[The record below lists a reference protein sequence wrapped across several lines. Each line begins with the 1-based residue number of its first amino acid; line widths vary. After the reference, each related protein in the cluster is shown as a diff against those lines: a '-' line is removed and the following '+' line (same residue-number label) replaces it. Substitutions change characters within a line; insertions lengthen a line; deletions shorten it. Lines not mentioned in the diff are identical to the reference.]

1 MFKNYFKTAWRS
13 LWANKFYSLLNVSGL
28 AVGLAAG
35 ILLLIW
41 VQHEFGYDKFHS
53 RSQNIYRIN
62 VEIPSADKPLFW
74 SATPG
79 SLAVI
84 AKKIPEVQSLVRIS
98 GAGQVL
104 SDESNKKILTGNVLA
119 CVDSNFFSVFDFGI
133 LKGNLQTVL
142 PGVQSIALTRSTAQ
156 KLFGTE
162 DALGKTVRHHE
173 TDFTVSAI
181 LKDVPENSTLRF
193 DALFPMALYAQ
204 NFTRNG
210 GNGSWKTIDEDM
222 GNYSFESY
230 VLLHPNA
237 HIPHVEQAFTGLYQQ
252 ARNDDNKSK
261 FHLQRLQDLHLVGND
276 GSTAALLIV
285 QVIFAVALL
294 LLVIASINYV
304 NLSTARALTRVK
316 EVSVRKIVGA
326 GRIQLFFQ
334 FVTETILLFCLA
346 LMLAAG
352 LIVLLMPL
360 YNTIA
365 GKELVFHPGDDGI
378 WKAVGLAGLIT
389 LVLSSIY
396 PALLLSSFKPVRSLK
411 GALPSGIGIAAL
423 RKGLVVF
430 QFFVSIVLL
439 IGTVAMGRQM
449 QYIKD
454 KNLGFDKSYVFTADF
469 PTNDAKHLDAIKT
482 ELGKEP
488 AILSVGNSSEPD
500 IMNVTSG
507 SGDLE
512 WKGKTP
518 DMQLM
523 ISEVATEKNFLPTLK
538 LPFVEGGDFSGT
550 PADSNKYIVNE
561 TAVKQMGLKPPYVG
575 QPLTSHGR
583 QGLITGVLKDFNFQP
598 LTKAIGPI
606 LFHTFWKGNIFY
618 IRTTGNGAQAA
629 IQAVEREYKKYA
641 DGLPFHYEFLDKKFD
656 AQYRAEQ
663 RTGMLFNVFAGIA
676 IFISCLGLFGLATYT
691 AQRKVKEIGIRKVLG
706 ASVPGIVGL
715 ISTGFLK
722 LILVAV
728 VLAMPVAYIGT
739 HRWLQNFA
747 YHASLPWFLF
757 ALAAVFVLLIAFA
770 TMCLQA
776 VRAAMANPVNAL
788 RSE

>member
-1 MFKNYFKTAWRS
+1 MVKNYFKTAWRS
-13 LWANKFYSLLNVSGL
+13 LWANKSYSFLNVGGL
-28 AVGLAAG
+28 TVGLAAG

-41 VQHEFGYDKFHS
+41 VQHEFSYDKFHS
-53 RSQNIYRIN
+53 RSENIYRIN

-74 SATPG
+74 SGTPG
-79 SLAVI
+79 PLAVI

-98 GAGQVL
+98 GSGQVL
-104 SDESNKKILTGNVLA
+104 SDVSNKKILTGNVLA
-119 CVDSNFFSVFDFGI
+119 CVDSNFFSIFDFPV
-133 LKGNLQTVL
+133 LKGSLQTVL
-142 PGVQSIALTRSTAQ
+142 PGVRSIALTRTTAQ

-162 DALGKTVRHHE
+162 DAVGKTVRHNE
-173 TDFTVSAI
+173 SDFTVSAI
-181 LKDVPENSTLRF
+181 LQDVPENSSIRF

-222 GNYSFESY
+222 GNYSFETY

-237 HIPHVEQAFTGLYQQ
+237 SPQRVGQAFTDLYRE
-252 ARNDDNKSK
+252 ARNGDSKSQ
-261 FHLQRLQDLHLVGND
+261 FHLQELERLHLVAND

-285 QVIFAVALL
+285 QVILAVALL

-326 GRIQLFFQ
+326 ERIQLFFQ
-334 FVTETILLFCLA
+334 FVIETVLLFSLA
-346 LMLAAG
+346 LLLAFG
-352 LIVLLMPL
+352 LILLLMPL
-360 YNTIA
+360 YNIIS
-365 GKELVFHPGDDGI
+365 GKELAFDPGDSGI
-378 WKAVGLAGLIT
+378 WKAVGIAALTT

-411 GALPSGIGIAAL
+411 GALASGTGTGVL
-423 RKGLVVF
+423 RKGLVIF

-439 IGTVAMGRQM
+439 IGTLAMGRQM
-449 QYIKD
+449 KYIKD
-454 KNLGFDKSYVFTADF
+454 KDLGFDKSYVFTVDF
-469 PTNDAKHLDAIKT
+469 PTNNGKHLDAIKT

-488 AILSVGNSSEPD
+488 AILSLGNASEPD
-500 IMNVTSG
+500 IMNVNSG

-523 ISEVATEKNFLPTLK
+523 ISEVAAEKNFLPTLK
-538 LPFVEGGDFSGT
+538 LKFLEGGDFSGT

-561 TAVKQMGLKPPYVG
+561 TAVKQMGLTPPYVG
-575 QPLTSHGR
+575 QPITSHGR
-583 QGLITGVLKDFNFQP
+583 KGFITGVLKDFNFQP
-598 LTKAIGPI
+598 LTKAVGPI
-606 LFHTFWKGNIFY
+606 LFHTFWRGNMFY

-629 IQAVEREYKKYA
+629 LRAAEQEYKKYA
-641 DGLPFHYEFLDKKFD
+641 DGLPFSYEFLDKKFD
-656 AQYRAEQ
+656 AQYRSEQ
-663 RTGMLFNVFAGIA
+663 RTGTLFNVFAGIA

-715 ISTGFLK
+715 ISAGFLK

-747 YHASLPWFLF
+747 YQASLPWFLF

-770 TMCLQA
+770 TMCIQA
-776 VRAAMANPVNAL
+776 VKAAMTNPVKAL